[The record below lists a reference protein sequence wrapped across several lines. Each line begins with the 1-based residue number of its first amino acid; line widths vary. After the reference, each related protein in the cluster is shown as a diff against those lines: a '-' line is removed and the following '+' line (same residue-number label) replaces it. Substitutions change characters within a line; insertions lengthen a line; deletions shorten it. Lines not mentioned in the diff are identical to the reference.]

1 MLYSMTGFGRAK
13 KNFEKQV
20 ITVEIKSLNSKGLD
34 IRTRLAAQYQSKEI
48 ELRKKVQEAVVRG
61 KVDIV
66 LSVESIGDTDYKIDQ
81 NAFQNYYNQLNEL
94 TGAYGLP
101 QGDILYTVTR
111 LPGVIVQNTDE
122 VDETLWEEV
131 LETLDQA
138 IENFNSFRIEEGAAM
153 LKDIE
158 LRIENVAQL
167 LEQVEPFEANRLE
180 KMRTR
185 LLTNLEQAQL
195 NGKIDDNRFEQEMTY
210 FLDKFD
216 LTEEKIRLS
225 QHCVYF
231 KEIIGNKDNSKGKK
245 LGFILQEMG
254 REINT
259 LGSKANSADLQR
271 IVVQMKD
278 EADKVKEQLANIL

>member
-1 MLYSMTGFGRAK
+1 MTGFGRAK
-13 KNFEKQV
+13 KSFEKQV
-20 ITVEIKSLNSKGLD
+20 ITIEIKSLNSKGLD

-48 ELRKKVQEAVVRG
+48 DLRKKIQQAAIRG
-61 KVDIV
+61 KVDIN
-66 LSVESIGDTDYKIDQ
+66 LSVESIGDSDYKIDQ
-81 NAFQNYYNQLNEL
+81 HAFQNYYNQLNEL
-94 TGAYGLP
+94 TGTYGMP
-101 QGDILYTVTR
+101 KGDILYTVTR

-122 VDETLWEEV
+122 VDESLWLEV
-131 LETLDQA
+131 LETFDQA
-138 IENFNSFRIEEGAAM
+138 IENFNNFRAQEGAAM
-153 LKDIE
+153 LKDIQ
-158 LRIENVAQL
+158 LRITNVEKL
-167 LEQVEPFEANRLE
+167 LEQVEPFEAARLE
-180 KMRTR
+180 KIRAR
-185 LLTNLEQAQL
+185 LLANFEKAQL

-225 QHCVYF
+225 QHCTYF
-231 KEIIGNKDNSKGKK
+231 TEVVSSSKASKGKK

-271 IVVQMKD
+271 VVVQMKD

>member
-1 MLYSMTGFGRAK
+1 MTGFGRAK
-13 KNFEKQV
+13 KSFDKQV
-20 ITVEIKSLNSKGLD
+20 ITIEIKSLNSKGLD

-48 ELRKKVQEAVVRG
+48 ELRKKVQDAVVRG
-61 KVDIV
+61 KVDIA
-66 LSVESIGDTDYKIDQ
+66 LSVESIGDSDYKIDH

-94 TGAYGLP
+94 TGTYGLP
-101 QGDILYTVTR
+101 KGDILYTVTR

-122 VDETLWEEV
+122 IDENLWAEV
-131 LETLDQA
+131 LDVLEEA
-138 IENFNSFRIEEGAAM
+138 IQNFNGFRTDEGAAM

-158 LRIENVAQL
+158 LRITNVAKL

-180 KMRTR
+180 KIRAR
-185 LLTNLEQAQL
+185 LLSNFEQAQL

-231 KEIIGNKDNSKGKK
+231 NEVINSSNNSKGKK